1 MRLEHYDVQLRESLD
16 AIDEAFFVM
25 GAVRDAAGQIVD
37 FEYEYCNR
45 AALALLR
52 RAREEVVG
60 CRLLEL
66 FPSHRATGLF
76 DAYRR
81 VTETGE
87 PLRYEFAFD
96 EAGVAGE
103 FEIVV
108 SRVGD
113 GYVLAGHDITE
124 RKRLE
129 RELVVVKAQLE
140 AALMSRIVVEQAKGY
155 LACAAQTDPQTA
167 FELIRIYARNHN
179 LKLGHVCEAVVAG
192 RLSDLTH

>member
-1 MRLEHYDVQLRESLD
+1 MRLEPYDVQLRESLD

-25 GAVRDAAGQIVD
+25 GAVRDAAGLIVD

-45 AALALLR
+45 AALALLG
-52 RAREEVVG
+52 RAREDVVG

-66 FPSHRATGLF
+66 FPSHRTTGLF
-76 DAYRR
+76 DAYGR

-96 EAGVAGE
+96 EAGVVGD
-103 FEIVV
+103 FEVIA

-113 GYVLAGHDITE
+113 GYVLAGHDISE

-129 RELVVVKAQLE
+129 RELVAVKEQLQ
-140 AALMSRIVVEQAKGY
+140 AALTSRVVFEQAEKAMPAHPAAEGGTGALPIDAE
-155 LACAAQTDPQTA
+155 LARDLLVLA
-167 FELIRIYARNHN
+167 FANSP
-179 LKLGHVCEAVVAG
+179 LGMSLV
-192 RLSDLTH
+192 